1 MEEFVLHP
9 KLSSDT
15 IKLAELDL
23 SILLLM
29 NNALVPWFILV
40 PKTSATE
47 LYELSAD
54 QQLILWSEV
63 NILSSFLKEE
73 LHVDKINI
81 ATIGNVVP
89 QLHMHV
95 IGRYKDDFAWPK
107 TVWGRKE
114 LEEYDDVKF
123 NNLNLLL
130 NKFLQIKQ

>member
-1 MEEFVLHP
+1 MEEFVLHH

-15 IKLAELDL
+15 IKLADLDL
-23 SILLLM
+23 SVLLLM

-40 PKTSATE
+40 PKSNVTE
-47 LYELSAD
+47 LYELSYE

-63 NILSSFLKEE
+63 NLLSRFLKEE

-81 ATIGNVVP
+81 AAIGNIVP
-89 QLHMHV
+89 QFHMHV

-123 NNLNLLL
+123 GNLNLLL
-130 NKFLQIKQ
+130 NKFLQEK